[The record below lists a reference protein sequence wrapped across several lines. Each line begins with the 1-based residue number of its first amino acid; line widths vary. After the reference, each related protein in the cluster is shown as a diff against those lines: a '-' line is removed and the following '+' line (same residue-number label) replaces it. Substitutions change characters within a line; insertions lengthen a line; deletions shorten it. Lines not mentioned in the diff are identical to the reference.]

1 MLRKCKKELLKC
13 HAHYNTLISS
23 MLSAT
28 ITAAPICG
36 AELSAPALFFDDDVA
51 VPEVPLEPLVDVGA
65 ALRDVCVT
73 RAGAV

>member
-1 MLRKCKKELLKC
+1 
-13 HAHYNTLISS
+13 